1 MLGKP
6 LTVGILWAIT
16 EKGGVNM
23 EYNAKLYTQNE
34 SKINGRGVWHYLID
48 TPIGQIHVV
57 EYENPQ
63 KELIRFLIDSNLEKA
78 TAKYNAICK
87 NIIAGK
93 I

>member
-1 MLGKP
+1 
-6 LTVGILWAIT
+6 
-16 EKGGVNM
+16 M
-23 EYNAKLYTQNE
+23 EYSAKVYTQNE
-34 SKINGRGVWHYLID
+34 SKINGRSVWHYLID

-63 KELIRFLIDSNLEKA
+63 KELIRFLIDGNLEKA

-87 NIIAGK
+87 NIVADK

>member
-1 MLGKP
+1 
-6 LTVGILWAIT
+6 
-16 EKGGVNM
+16 M
-23 EYNAKLYTQNE
+23 EYTARIYTQNE
-34 SKINGRGVWHYLID
+34 SKINGRTIWHYLID

-63 KELIRFLIDSNLEKA
+63 KELVRHLIDSDLEKA
-78 TAKYNAICK
+78 TAKYNTICK

>member
-1 MLGKP
+1 
-6 LTVGILWAIT
+6 
-16 EKGGVNM
+16 M
-23 EYNAKLYTQNE
+23 ENNAKLYTQNE

-63 KELIRFLIDSNLEKA
+63 MELTRFLIDSDINKA
-78 TAKYNAICK
+78 IRKYDAICK
-87 NIIAGK
+87 SIIAGR

>member
-1 MLGKP
+1 
-6 LTVGILWAIT
+6 
-16 EKGGVNM
+16 M

-57 EYENPQ
+57 EYENTQ
-63 KELIRFLIDSNLEKA
+63 MELIRFLIDSNMEKA
-78 TAKYNAICK
+78 RAKYNAICK
-87 NIIAGK
+87 NIVAGR

>member
-1 MLGKP
+1 
-6 LTVGILWAIT
+6 
-16 EKGGVNM
+16 M

-57 EYENPQ
+57 EYENTQ
-63 KELIRFLIDSNLEKA
+63 KELIRFLIDSDQEKA
-78 TAKYNAICK
+78 AAKYNAICK
-87 NIIAGK
+87 NIVAGK